1 MPYSPSISV
10 ICPAVLARTR
20 SPSKKLRNMLPEPP
34 ARSLSSR
41 LPEITSFSEALL
53 TSSTATGFVRTVMD
67 ISFKIHSPWS
77 IGRKAADTGTVN
89 EFSSRSSILAF
100 HSFVMPWG
108 FAPGGCRRRRQ
119 HHQDRRGDQD
129 RGTI

>member
-1 MPYSPSISV
+1 
-10 ICPAVLARTR
+10 
-20 SPSKKLRNMLPEPP
+20 
-34 ARSLSSR
+34 
-41 LPEITSFSEALL
+41 
-53 TSSTATGFVRTVMD
+53 MD

-100 HSFVMPWG
+100 HSFVMLGG

-129 RGTI
+129 RGEAMKAAISSINQLPSPQPTNSLIFAASSAVAGL